1 MARRKTRKRQSRKPS
16 DTSTEST
23 LKKLQT
29 QLTDPRITQW
39 LWSGA
44 RGVRERIMR
53 LNYDVLRGAVDR
65 LPLINGIINTR
76 VDQIMPYCQY
86 AEEEGDRGYRLALA
100 DRSMAESE
108 YSDREVDELVK
119 FIAQTG
125 FEYDPERE
133 DDFSDFVGMMIRE
146 LLVIDQIGTEVQFN
160 RVGDARAFW
169 LLDGATLRR
178 VTDESDFA
186 RGVRFVQEIET
197 QIYNEYTADMLI
209 FDYKFKRADI
219 RYRGYGYSPV
229 EQALDII
236 TTLLFGYN
244 YIRDQLIKDRVPR
257 GFISVM
263 GDVGKPEMDAIRNYW
278 WTAMTG
284 AGASFNIPILPS
296 GKDGVGVDFKMIGH
310 NAKDMEFH
318 KTLMFV
324 SSLIGAVFSIDLLEL
339 GIKTE
344 DTQAVIGESNEP
356 RISSS
361 KDRGL
366 HSLLMFIQQYMN
378 KILLKVGEKYK
389 FVFEGMFEEDYDKQA
404 SIRVKEIGAWRCIDE
419 IREEDGLEPFKED
432 WSEMPLHPQA
442 VQIFLQDKSTEQQ
455 KKMMEQGGNGFGD
468 FGGNGGNGKGNNLL
482 GQGEKEEES
491 TSEEKEAEQESIKKS
506 LRALTEFQKATRDQ
520 EKVVRHII
528 E

>member
-1 MARRKTRKRQSRKPS
+1 MARRKTRKRSSTKPS

-23 LKKLQT
+23 LKKLQS

-39 LWSGA
+39 LWAGA

-53 LNYDVLRGAVDR
+53 LNYDVLRGSVDR

-76 VDQIMPYCQY
+76 IDQIMPYCQY
-86 AEEEGDRGYRLALA
+86 AEEEGDRGYRLVLA
-100 DRSMAESE
+100 DRAMDESE
-108 YSDREVDELVK
+108 YSDKEVDDLVR
-119 FIAQTG
+119 FIDQTG
-125 FEYDPERE
+125 FDYDPERE
-133 DDFSDFVGMMIRE
+133 DDFADFVGMMIRE
-146 LLVIDQIGTEVQFN
+146 TLVIDQIATEIQFN

-169 LLDGATLRR
+169 MLDGATIRR
-178 VTDESDFA
+178 VTDESDFD
-186 RGVRFVQEIET
+186 RGVRYVQQIEQ

-209 FDYKFKRADI
+209 FDYKFKRADV

-244 YIRDQLIKDRVPR
+244 YIRDQLIRDRIPR

-324 SSLIGAVFSIDLLEL
+324 SSLVGAVFSIDLLEL

-344 DTQAVIGESNEP
+344 DTQAVIGESSEP

-366 HSLLMFIQQYMN
+366 QSLLMFIQQYIN
-378 KILLKVGEKYK
+378 KIMRKVGEKYK
-389 FVFEGMFEEDYDKQA
+389 FVFEGMIEEDYEKQA
-404 SIRVKEIGAWRCIDE
+404 GIRTKEIAAWRTIDE

-432 WSEMPLHPQA
+432 WSQIPLHPQA
-442 VQIFLQDKSTEQQ
+442 IQIFLADKQAERQKEMTE
-455 KKMMEQGGNGFGD
+455 GGGGFGG
-468 FGGNGGNGKGNNLL
+468 FGGNGRGGNLL
-482 GQGEKEEES
+482 GQGKESEQSPEEKEEEEQAIEKS
-491 TSEEKEAEQESIKKS
+491 MRVLEEF
-506 LRALTEFQKATRDQ
+506 RKATRNQ
-520 EKVVRHII
+520 ERVIRHVV

>member
-1 MARRKTRKRQSRKPS
+1 MARKKTRKRLSRKPS

-86 AEEEGDRGYRLALA
+86 AEEEGDRGYELVLL
-100 DRSMAESE
+100 DRSMPESE
-108 YSDREVDELVK
+108 YSDREVDDLVK
-119 FIAQTG
+119 FINQTG

-146 LLVIDQIGTEVQFN
+146 LLVIDQIGTEIQFN
-160 RVGDARAFW
+160 RAGDARAFW

-244 YIRDQLIKDRVPR
+244 YIRDQLIKDHIPR

-263 GDVGKPEMDAIRNYW
+263 GDVGKPEMDAIRSYW
-278 WTAMTG
+278 WTAMSG

-310 NAKDMEFH
+310 NNRDMEFH
-318 KTLMFV
+318 RTLMFV
-324 SSLIGAVFSIDLLEL
+324 SSLIGSVFSIDLLEL
-339 GIKTE
+339 GIKTD
-344 DTQAVIGESNEP
+344 DTQAVIGESSEP

-366 HSLLMFIQQYMN
+366 HALLMFIQQYMN

-389 FVFEGMFEEDYDKQA
+389 FRFAGMVEEDYEKQA
-404 SIRVKEIGAWRCIDE
+404 SIRSKEIAAWRCIDE

-432 WSEMPLHPQA
+432 WSKMPLHPQA
-442 VQIFLQDKSTEQQ
+442 VQIFLQDKQA
-455 KKMMEQGGNGFGD
+455 KKQEEMMEQGGGDFGG
-468 FGGNGGNGKGNNLL
+468 FGGNGGEQQGNNLL
-482 GQGEKEEES
+482 GQGEEAKG
-491 TSEEKEAEQESIKKS
+491 TSEEKEEEEESIKKS
-506 LRALTEFQKATRDQ
+506 LRALAEFQKATRVQ
-520 EKVVRHII
+520 EKVIRHVIQ
-528 E
+528 